1 MKNRIH
7 SILNIKYSE
16 SNQVFDLL
24 GVQFFIGLA
33 TSFVSIV
40 AITLFLYSFSIEML
54 PLAYI
59 VIAVFL
65 LFINLIYEKL
75 EHKFSA
81 FKVLR
86 VIIGFSVAILL
97 SIWIGLILG
106 SKHTFIFTF
115 LVWSTLFYMISGYAF
130 WGLVSQIFNVR
141 ESKRVFSVVGAGDI
155 PAKLIGYLT
164 APIFISIVGLNNMIW
179 LAVLSL
185 GIAYFLFSRFLKKQA
200 WINFHESNTH
210 KNHVETKKPYK
221 RSEIISFLFKNELIF
236 AISII
241 SLLSYNVF
249 NLVDYTFLAEVK
261 HKYDDIAD
269 LAAFI
274 AVFFAAGRFIAL
286 ILKLI
291 FTSRV
296 IEKLG
301 IIYCL
306 LITPL
311 ALLLFSVLFFIYGG
325 HSNLNIYIFGMMALF
340 TEVLRSTMQEP
351 VFFILFQPLKEQLRL
366 KGHLISKGYM
376 LAPSLIIVG
385 LSLYFLSKFGIPITI
400 LLTVKVLLVNLIVWA
415 AIIYYVKRSYL
426 KTLRSSI
433 SRGVFSSD
441 DIQIYDQETIKIL
454 LNKIAGGK
462 KMEVIYA
469 LKLLENA
476 GYESINNLLENQL
489 KTDNQEIKL
498 YVLDRLEARKTID
511 SELFKDIL
519 NNEEDVLVKE
529 KIVAILCRFDKEFLK
544 EKVANLALLE
554 DSIKKVLIIN
564 LLNQNEFNYLLK
576 AGNEISSLIYS
587 NKSVNRELALTI
599 IAELQQ
605 LKFTDIIENLM
616 NDEDVNVRKKAIV
629 VACKLN
635 ISKLLPIVINK
646 LNEPSAKYLILQ
658 GLSQYGD
665 NLFKDVKSL
674 PKDIYDSHINNL
686 IKLSGKING
695 PNTTEF
701 LLNTLDNQHIQIDKV
716 IHALWIKQF
725 EAESGKMRTRL
736 EEILADSLKVARIKL
751 VNYFQ
756 VPVCKE
762 EGLIKNSM
770 YNEVLN
776 DLITSLKIC
785 FLLHR
790 RNETNRLIE
799 LLQIEKRDK
808 IFNAMEMLDLVIPK
822 RLAKEINYL
831 VDFILDPDG
840 IIKNYKKLE
849 LKTFFNRII
858 NTESEIFNS
867 WTKAVCIYSAGKLN
881 ETGLVKAIS
890 NQNFDQEDLIIT
902 ETTNYVLNGLKTT

>member
-7 SILNIKYSE
+7 TILNIKYSE

-54 PLAYI
+54 PLAY
-59 VIAVFL
+59 VIIAAFL
-65 LFINLIYEKL
+65 LIINLSYEKL

-86 VIIGFSVAILL
+86 VIIVFSVVILL
-97 SIWIGLILG
+97 CIWIGLALG
-106 SKHTFIFTF
+106 SKHTFIFTL

-130 WGLVSQIFNVR
+130 WGLVSQVFNVR

-164 APIFISIVGLNNMIW
+164 APVFISIVGLNNMLW

-210 KNHVETKKPYK
+210 KPHVETQKPYK

-261 HKYDDIAD
+261 HKYEDIAD

-291 FTSRV
+291 FTSRA

-306 LITPL
+306 LITPI
-311 ALLLFSVLFFIYGG
+311 ALLLFSGLFFIYGG
-325 HSNLNIYIFGMMALF
+325 NSNFNIYIFGMMALF

-385 LSLYFLSKFGIPITI
+385 LSLYFLPKFGIPITI
-400 LLTVKVLLVNLIVWA
+400 LLTVKVLLINLVVWA
-415 AIIYYVKRSYL
+415 AIIYYVKSSYL

-433 SRGVFSSD
+433 SRGVFSSN
-441 DIQIYDQETIKIL
+441 DIQIYDDETIKIL

-476 GYESINNLLENQL
+476 EYESIDNLLENQL
-489 KTDNQEIKL
+489 STENQEIKL
-498 YVLDRLEARKTID
+498 YVLDRLEARKKIN
-511 SELFKDIL
+511 SELFKEVLIT
-519 NNEEDVLVKE
+519 ESDVLVIE
-529 KIVAILCRFDKEFLK
+529 KMVAILCRFDKDFLK

-554 DSIKKVLIIN
+554 DSIKKVIIIN

-587 NKSVNRELALTI
+587 SKSVNRELALNI
-599 IAELQQ
+599 IAELKQ

-616 NDEDVNVRKKAIV
+616 NDDDLNVRKKAIV

-635 ISKLLPIVINK
+635 ISKLLPIIINK
-646 LNEPSAKYLILQ
+646 LNDPSEKYLILQ
-658 GLSQYGD
+658 GLGQYGD
-665 NLFKDVKSL
+665 NLY
-674 PKDIYDSHINNL
+674 KDILTLPQDIYNSHLNNL

-701 LLNTLDNQHIQIDKV
+701 LIRTLDVTHIQTDKI
-716 IHALWIKQF
+716 IHALWVKQF
-725 EAESGKMRTRL
+725 EVDTPKMRMRL
-736 EEILADSLKVARIKL
+736 EEILKNSLNIARIKL

-790 RNETNRLIE
+790 RNEVNRLIE
-799 LLQIEKRDK
+799 LLNIEKQDK

-831 VDFILDPDG
+831 VDFILDPEG
-840 IIKNYKKLE
+840 NIKDYRKLDI
-849 LKTFFNRII
+849 KPFFNTII

-881 ETGLVKAIS
+881 ESQFVKRLTSQPIE
-890 NQNFDQEDLIIT
+890 QEDLIIS
-902 ETTNYVLNGLKTT
+902 ETRDYIINGLKTT